1 MSDESSDP
9 DLTEERH
16 DLEDD
21 LNAYDLF
28 SDLQVDNIITL

>member
-28 SDLQVDNIITL
+28 SDL